1 MVSGWSGITD
11 AGGLISY
18 APAIVP
24 MFRRAA
30 HYVHRLLQGAQP
42 NDLPVEQPTLFE
54 TVVNAA
60 TAKRLGIKLPESILL
75 RAGRVIE

>member
-1 MVSGWSGITD
+1 M
-11 AGGLISY
+11 ISY

-30 HYVHRLLQGAQP
+30 YYVHRLLQGAQP

-60 TAKRLGIKLPESILL
+60 TDRKS
-75 RAGRVIE
+75 VV